1 MFVSRWQAIFQV
13 QWIRDGT
20 TDDRRVF
27 YIYQFSVH
35 NYLTMTIYQTRLQQL
50 EQRTIA
56 FSVNVVK
63 ICGKHSH
70 DSMLR
75 PLLDQLIRSSTS
87 IGANYAEANNASSK
101 ADFKNKIFIA
111 KKEAAETRYW
121 LQVLSELLP
130 EEDLASLQQEAL
142 ELTLIMQKIVSTMKN
157 GE

>member
-1 MFVSRWQAIFQV
+1 MA
-13 QWIRDGT
+13 
-20 TDDRRVF
+20 
-27 YIYQFSVH
+27 
-35 NYLTMTIYQTRLQQL
+35 IYQTRLQQL
-50 EQRTIA
+50 EQRTVA

-63 ICGKHSH
+63 ACGRHSH
-70 DSMLR
+70 DNTLR
-75 PLLDQLIRSSTS
+75 PLFDQLIRSSTS

-142 ELTLIMQKIVSTMKN
+142 ELTLILQKIVSTMKN
-157 GE
+157 GK